1 MKNLFFTLASFAA
14 LVPAALSQC
23 FPDTMN
29 FSPITSIGTPQVQFT
44 SCPSQADGP
53 RIDKLGL
60 STFDWWYFD
69 AVSTDGSQAF
79 TVIFFTSSAIGF
91 SFDFFSAVDP
101 LNVWVFATFG
111 DGSPASV
118 FPVPAV
124 SVTTTTNGDGASG
137 DWHGSGISF
146 KGESDLS
153 SYVVKLDNPVI
164 GLTGTF
170 TLKSRGPGH
179 YNCGPLGPNQD
190 EQSLPHIGWVNVMP
204 GADAVVDVKVLG
216 KPLKFEGHGY
226 HDKNWGDIPFITALK
241 SWYWGHASV
250 GGYDLVFF
258 DMIDPQGVNKVGGYA
273 LKDGAVVAQ
282 TCTTGVKIRP
292 IDTPYP
298 PTIFTAVPK
307 SLTLNMTLND
317 GTHLDAVL
325 TQVTTQLNIGIY
337 VRWIGTIEATIGG
350 LTSTGSALWEQ
361 FAVSPT
367 P

>member
-1 MKNLFFTLASFAA
+1 LRSNPKMKNLFFTLASFVA

-101 LNVWVFATFG
+101 LNVWVFASFG

-146 KGESDLS
+146 KGEPDLS

-170 TLKSRGPGH
+170 TLKSVRAPCFIFRPIPANIDLFSVALDITTVALWDLTKTNNHCLTSAGLML
-179 YNCGPLGPNQD
+179 CQ
-190 EQSLPHIGWVNVMP
+190 
-204 GADAVVDVKVLG
+204 VLMQWWM
-216 KPLKFEGHGY
+216 LKFLA
-226 HDKNWGDIPFITALK
+226 NP
-241 SWYWGHASV
+241 
-250 GGYDLVFF
+250 
-258 DMIDPQGVNKVGGYA
+258 
-273 LKDGAVVAQ
+273 
-282 TCTTGVKIRP
+282 
-292 IDTPYP
+292 
-298 PTIFTAVPK
+298 
-307 SLTLNMTLND
+307 
-317 GTHLDAVL
+317 
-325 TQVTTQLNIGIY
+325 
-337 VRWIGTIEATIGG
+337 
-350 LTSTGSALWEQ
+350 
-361 FAVSPT
+361 
-367 P
+367 

>member
-1 MKNLFFTLASFAA
+1 MKNIFFTLASLIA

-23 FPDTMN
+23 FPDTN
-29 FSPITSIGTPQVQFT
+29 TFSPIPYAGLSQVQFT

-53 RIDKLGL
+53 RIFPLNAT
-60 STFDWWYFD
+60 TFDWWYFD
-69 AVSTDGSQAF
+69 AVSSDGTQAF

-91 SFDFFSAVDP
+91 SFDFFSTVDP
-101 LNVWVFATFG
+101 LNVWVFATFA
-111 DGSPASV
+111 DGTPPAV

-137 DWHGSGISF
+137 DWKGSGISF
-146 KGESDLS
+146 KGAPDLS
-153 SYVVKLDNPVI
+153 SYVVNLNNPLI

-179 YNCGPLGPNQD
+179 YNCGPLGPGQD
-190 EQSLPHIGWVNVMP
+190 EQSLPNIGWVNVMP

-216 KPLKFEGHGY
+216 KPLKFTGHGY
-226 HDKNWGDIPFITALK
+226 HDKNWGDVPFISALK

-258 DMIDPQGVNKVGGYA
+258 DMIDPSGANKVGGYA
-273 LKDGAVVAQ
+273 LKDGQVVAS

-298 PTIFTAVPK
+298 PTIFTTVPK
-307 SLTLNMTLND
+307 ALTLNMTLDD
-317 GTHLDAVL
+317 GSHLDAVL
-325 TQVTTQLNIGIY
+325 TQTSTQVNIGIY
-337 VRWIGTIEATIGG
+337 VRWVGTIEATIGG
-350 LTSTGSALWEQ
+350 VTATGAALWEQ
-361 FAVSPT
+361 FAVSAT
-367 P
+367 